1 MSMVSQRKILAQQ
14 CVVAFFRNAIRPV
27 LFIIMDAH
35 FVRAIKIHRKLFQS
49 W

>member
-1 MSMVSQRKILAQQ
+1 MSMVGQREIFTQQ
-14 CVVAFFRNAIRPV
+14 CVVAFFRDVIPPV

-35 FVRAIKIHRKLFQS
+35 FVRAIKIRRKLFQS